1 VIPIP
6 VGFRITLDRGTRE
19 LAPGVWSGGSPA
31 RVVRLTEAGSAVWR
45 QLSAGPI
52 DSAAAG
58 TLARR
63 LTDTGLAHPC
73 PPQVPAGTAD
83 VTVVIPVRDRAA
95 LLDRCLAALDGPYPV
110 VVVDDGSRA
119 PAAIAAV
126 VAAHGATLI
135 ARAVGG
141 GPAAARNTGLDHV
154 TTDLVAFVDSD
165 CVPSPGWIDALA
177 GHFADPV
184 VASVAPRIT
193 AVTGPAV
200 MPTASLRSDAAKPT
214 ASLASL
220 DRSDATVAERYTRVA
235 GSLDMGREPGRV
247 APKTALSYV
256 PTAALIARRAALRAV
271 ARPTGVFD
279 PTMRIGED
287 VDLVWRLHAGGW
299 RVRYDPSVEVG
310 HHEPTTWPALLA
322 RRLGYGTSAAPLALR
337 HPGNIPPLVVDPW
350 PAMTVA
356 ALLSRRPAA
365 AVASFAVSVLATR
378 RLLRAHDLPTRD
390 AWRVTAT
397 AAYRTWLGVGRY
409 ATRYATPL
417 LLACL
422 LGGGRARW
430 GRRAAAASLLVG
442 PGLVGWARHPR
453 LLDPFRYISAAVA
466 DDIAYGAGVWAGC
479 VKHRTIAPLRPNVR
493 WRSRGLPSRRAQKR
507 RRGTP

>member
-1 VIPIP
+1 MTPAPNPARPAGPIP
-6 VGFRITLDRGTRE
+6 MGFRIALDRGTRE

-45 QLSAGPI
+45 HLSAGPI

-63 LTDTGLAHPC
+63 LTDAGLAHPC
-73 PPQVPAGTAD
+73 PPRVPAGTAD

-95 LLDRCLAALDGPYPV
+95 LLDRCLAALGGRYPI
-110 VVVDDGSRA
+110 VVVDDGSRS
-119 PAAIAAV
+119 PAAVAAV
-126 VAAHGATLI
+126 AAAHGATLV

-177 GHFADPV
+177 GHFADPM

-193 AVTGPAV
+193 AVTGPA
-200 MPTASLRSDAAKPT
+200 
-214 ASLASL
+214 
-220 DRSDATVAERYTRVA
+220 TVAGRYSRAA

-247 APKTALSYV
+247 APRTQLSYV
-256 PTAALIARRAALRAV
+256 PTAAMVARRAALHAV
-271 ARPTGVFD
+271 ARPAGVFD
-279 PTMRIGED
+279 PAMRIGED

-299 RVRYDPSVEVG
+299 RVRYDPSVQVG
-310 HHEPTTWPALLA
+310 HHEPATWPALLA
-322 RRLGYGTSAAPLALR
+322 RRLRYGTSAAPLALR

-356 ALLSRRPAA
+356 ALLNRRPAA
-365 AVASFAVSVLATR
+365 AAASFALSVLATGR
-378 RLLRAHDLPTRD
+378 VLRAHDLPTAG
-390 AWRVTAT
+390 AWQVNT
-397 AAYRTWLGVGRY
+397 AAAGRTWLGVGRY
-409 ATRYATPL
+409 ATQFAAPL

-422 LGGGRARW
+422 VGGGRARW
-430 GRRAAAASLLVG
+430 GRRAAAVSLLVG
-442 PGLVGWARHPR
+442 PGLAAWARHPGI
-453 LLDPFRYISAAVA
+453 LDPFRYIGSAVA

-479 VKHRTIAPLRPNVR
+479 VKHRTVAPLRPDVR
-493 WRSRGLPSRRAQKR
+493 WRRGPASRRAQDGKG
-507 RRGTP
+507 GTP

>member
-1 VIPIP
+1 
-6 VGFRITLDRGTRE
+6 VGFRITLDRGSRE

-31 RVVRLTEAGSAVWR
+31 RVVRLTEAGNAVWR
-45 QLSAGPI
+45 RLSAGPI

-63 LTDTGLAHPC
+63 LTDAGLAHPC

-95 LLDRCLAALDGPYPV
+95 LLDRCLAALDGPYPI

-119 PAAIAAV
+119 PAAVAAV
-126 VAAHGATLI
+126 AAAHGARLV
-135 ARAVGG
+135 ARAVCG

-165 CVPSPGWIDALA
+165 CVPSLGWIDALA
-177 GHFADPV
+177 GHFADPM

-193 AVTGPAV
+193 AVTGP
-200 MPTASLRSDAAKPT
+200 T
-214 ASLASL
+214 
-220 DRSDATVAERYTRVA
+220 TVAGRYTHVA
-235 GSLDMGREPGRV
+235 GSLDMGREPRRV
-247 APKTALSYV
+247 TPMTRLSYV
-256 PTAALIARRAALRAV
+256 PTAAIVARRAALRAV

-287 VDLVWRLHAGGW
+287 VDLMWRLHAGGW
-299 RVRYDPSVEVG
+299 RVRYDPSVQVG

-322 RRLGYGTSAAPLALR
+322 RRLRYGTSAAPLALR

-365 AVASFAVSVLATR
+365 AVASFALSMLATR
-378 RLLRAHDLPTRD
+378 RVLRAHNLPGD
-390 AWRVTAT
+390 AWRVNAT
-397 AAYRTWLGVGRY
+397 AVYRTWLGVGRY
-409 ATRYATPL
+409 ATQYAAPL
-417 LLACL
+417 LFACL

-430 GRRAAAASLLVG
+430 GRRAAALSLLVG
-442 PGLVGWARHPR
+442 PGLAGWARHPD
-453 LLDPFRYISAAVA
+453 LLDPLRYVGAAVA

-479 VKHRTIAPLRPNVR
+479 VKHRTVAPLRPNVR
-493 WRSRGLPSRRAQKR
+493 WLSHGLPGRRAPMGKR
-507 RRGTP
+507 GIP